1 MNNYE
6 YIIACLPDLRR
17 DGIAIDVPAV
27 MDSIVSQ
34 CSKADRKLVDFL
46 LEGFNGDSLDEDFY
60 KRALSHKN
68 RFIREYFSYDLDVR
82 NAKVDFLNSSLGR
95 PAGQDTMFPARYE
108 VNAFDD
114 RDKVDAILSGN
125 DILERER
132 GLDGLMWDRID
143 DITRMDVFNFDI
155 ILAFMAKLQIT
166 GRWLKLDEQTGREL
180 FRKLVADIRQTY
192 DNKKNNI

>member
-27 MDSIVSQ
+27 MDSIVGP